1 MTIYTL
7 FSFSVKKSENY
18 TLIRKIDSVEIRQ
31 YPALIYAS
39 YFSQSG
45 SNSQFRVLA
54 NYIFG
59 GNNKNEKIGMTS
71 PVNMRLSSKKQR
83 NDVSYAKALQNRKLT
98 LNPIRMK

>member
-1 MTIYTL
+1 MKKLFFLTLAILTIYAL

-18 TLIRKIDSVEIRQ
+18 TLIRKVDSVEIRQ

-59 GNNKNEKIGMTS
+59 GNNKNEQIKHNTGI
-71 PVNMRLSSKKQR
+71 
-83 NDVSYAKALQNRKLT
+83 
-98 LNPIRMK
+98 